1 MKHLIHSLLLVATVS
16 SLMIACKKE
25 GITPNQDDKTLAPA
39 ALNERGSG
47 GTLVS
52 PQTYKLTR
60 RGTDTLIYNRD
71 GRLGKVAKDAA
82 NYTVYT
88 YGINSITAKM
98 YISNGLFRET
108 YYKLDPATGRA
119 LDATSKIFLQLGDN
133 FNTAISA
140 EAFTYDAS
148 GRLKTKYNMSNPKQY
163 NEYIY
168 FADELQ
174 IHVHGS
180 DGKGSHFHLYPF
192 KNKILNTFKLN
203 PENSGLDIYL
213 NIFGA
218 ATKYLPSGKHI
229 MDNATQAWTTAEVH
243 TFELNKD
250 GYPRQ
255 FVRKDLLTNTSTTET
270 FAYTPVK

>member
-1 MKHLIHSLLLVATVS
+1 MKNLVHSLLLIAAVS
-16 SLMIACKKE
+16 SFTVACKKE
-25 GITPNQDDKTLAPA
+25 GITPNQDDKTLTPA

-98 YISNGLFRET
+98 YINNALFRET

-119 LDATSKIFLQLGDN
+119 VDATSKIFLQLGDN

-180 DGKGSHFHLYPF
+180 DGKGTHFHLYPF

-243 TFELNKD
+243 TFNLNQE
-250 GYPRQ
+250 GYPKQ
-255 FVRKDLLTNTSTTET
+255 LVRKNLLTNTSTTET